1 METPPDALILHEG
14 YTDSVFMRAVK
25 DITFGS
31 IAGMVAKVFEHP
43 FDLTKVRL
51 QSQVLDE
58 TARFSGPIDCLKQ
71 TWKKEGLRGLYR
83 GLPAPIVG
91 AMTENAV
98 LFLSYNELQAV
109 VRQATGTQEL
119 SLGQL
124 GIAAMGAGAI
134 TSFFLTPIE
143 LVKCKMQ
150 VQMLMTPA
158 LSTSV
163 ESTAHSLS
171 GGTATA
177 SLSSSATSSRPSFN
191 KLPGP
196 ISVLTEVVRT
206 NGIRGLW
213 LGHTGTLIRETGGGA
228 AWFLSKEAVARFLV
242 SRRQERSEFTGDEPQ
257 RGTQSGNRKIE
268 LKGWESA
275 VSGACAGVAY
285 NVALFPADTVKSA
298 MQTGAE
304 LRPNQSATSFG
315 KMFLAMYRAQGLKGL
330 YAGCG
335 VTVARA
341 VPSSALIFLIY
352 DKLSSKFN

>member
-1 METPPDALILHEG
+1 MEAPPDALAYDG
-14 YTDSVFMRAVK
+14 SATSVTMRAAK
-25 DITFGS
+25 DIAFGS
-31 IAGMVAKVFEHP
+31 IAGMISKVFEHP

-71 TWKKEGLRGLYR
+71 TFQKEGIRGLYR

-91 AMTENAV
+91 AMTENAA
-98 LFLSYNELQAV
+98 LFLSYNELQNGI
-109 VRQATGTQEL
+109 RKLIDKPISQDLTLGEL
-119 SLGQL
+119 S
-124 GIAAMGAGAI
+124 IAAAGAGAI

-150 VQMLMTPA
+150 VQMLMSPA
-158 LSTSV
+158 VTVEPSTV
-163 ESTAHSLS
+163 A
-171 GGTATA
+171 GVATA
-177 SLSSSATSSRPSFN
+177 SHHPSPSFS

-196 ISVLTEVVRT
+196 IAVLTSVVRET
-206 NGIRGLW
+206 GFRGLW

-228 AWFLSKEAVARFLV
+228 AWFVSKEAVARLLL
-242 SRRQERSEFTGDEPQ
+242 SRRQNTEFSGDAPQ
-257 RGTQSGNRKIE
+257 NETAPKKKPE
-268 LKGWESA
+268 LRGWESA

-298 MQTGAE
+298 MQTEAE
-304 LRPNQSATSFG
+304 LRPRAAGQAAPSFIAI
-315 KMFLAMYRAQGLKGL
+315 FRAMYKAQGLKGL

-352 DKLSSKFN
+352 DKLSSRFG